1 MTEKELAVFAGNIKA
16 KKIKVITTQGNVF
29 TGVID
34 CFTTGADNE
43 PDKASIMLI
52 GKPFDVELFVN
63 EIQSIKEIWT
73 QRVMPRVFFHALR
86 KWCVGHFLVKSGGN
100 RITYI

>member
-1 MTEKELAVFAGNIKA
+1 MTEKELAVFADNI
-16 KKIKVITTQGNVF
+16 NVF

-63 EIQSIKEIWT
+63 EIQSIKEI
-73 QRVMPRVFFHALR
+73 
-86 KWCVGHFLVKSGGN
+86 
-100 RITYI
+100 

>member
-1 MTEKELAVFAGNIKA
+1 MMEKELAVFADNINA

-63 EIQSIKEIWT
+63 EIQSIKEI
-73 QRVMPRVFFHALR
+73 
-86 KWCVGHFLVKSGGN
+86 
-100 RITYI
+100 

>member
-1 MTEKELAVFAGNIKA
+1 MTEKELAVFADNINA

-63 EIQSIKEIWT
+63 EIQSIKEIQT
-73 QRVMPRVFFHALR
+73 QRVMPRVFFHVLR
-86 KWCVGHFLVKSGGN
+86 SGAQG
-100 RITYI
+100 IFYW